1 MPTSM
6 SPMQIKNTVVGKVH
20 TIQSNMTSSP
30 LHAAHCK
37 SLCNVVAHEPN
48 DDGARNDGKRSG
60 PRQRGPIHTRCRYGA
75 RPGGDEGLGG
85 HTGQSA
91 PQQRSAE
98 RREGTECVSTCRSWS
113 SPVHKKK
120 KQ

>member
-1 MPTSM
+1 MNRRSRRVGAMGSKPVRNTVGDFSSKKVMPTSM

-20 TIQSNMTSSP
+20 TIQSNMASSP

-60 PRQRGPIHTRCRYGA
+60 RRQRGPIHTRCRYGA
-75 RPGGDEGLGG
+75 RHGD
-85 HTGQSA
+85 
-91 PQQRSAE
+91 RK
-98 RREGTECVSTCRSWS
+98 STRLNS
-113 SPVHKKK
+113 SH
-120 KQ
+120 